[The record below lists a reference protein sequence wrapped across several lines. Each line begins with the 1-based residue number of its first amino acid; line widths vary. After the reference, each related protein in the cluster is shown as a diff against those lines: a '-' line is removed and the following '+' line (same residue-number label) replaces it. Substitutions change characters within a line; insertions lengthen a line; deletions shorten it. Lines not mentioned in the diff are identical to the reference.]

1 MRFYYRDLWIPQ
13 TATAEQIKSAYRK
26 LARELHPDHSAHSGH
41 SDPAQF
47 LAVGEAY
54 QILSDST
61 LRARYDAELC
71 AYLKRRGWVMCPGC
85 GAHNEVPAI
94 PESKVA
100 MCGRCRAHLPVT
112 EKERRSGQ
120 VDALRE
126 QAIDV
131 AAELGADLLAVT
143 GDFLHGKLQGLRS
156 RFGVKARKGA
166 G

>member
-26 LARELHPDHSAHSGH
+26 LARELHPDHSAQSGH

-54 QILSDST
+54 QVLSDAT
-61 LRARYDAELC
+61 LRAKYDAELC
-71 AYLKRRGWVMCPGC
+71 TYLKRRGWVLCPRC
-85 GAHNEVPAI
+85 GAHNDIPAI

-100 MCGRCRAHLPVT
+100 MCGRCHAHLPVT

-120 VDALRE
+120 VEVLRE

-131 AAELGADLLAVT
+131 VAELGADLLAVT

-156 RFGVKARKGA
+156 RLGVKSRKGA